1 MIWFFGVWLSK
12 GLPHDMMLHG
22 QKRYFIRSIAID
34 DVGFL
39 FDNIQINKH
48 SCAQHDLPDTFIL
61 DINKS
66 VCTITIAN
74 EQYLINEIP
83 KVVDLCVSRGVCTR
97 VHTKVLCVK
106 EIYARIPVIC
116 K

>member
-1 MIWFFGVWLSK
+1 
-12 GLPHDMMLHG
+12 MMLHG

-39 FDNIQINKH
+39 FDNIQIQYRYTVH

-61 DINKS
+61 NINKS

-83 KVVDLCVSRGVCTR
+83 KSVKKGDL
-97 VHTKVLCVK
+97 
-106 EIYARIPVIC
+106 
-116 K
+116 

>member
-1 MIWFFGVWLSK
+1 
-12 GLPHDMMLHG
+12 MMLHG

-39 FDNIQINKH
+39 FDNIQYIHVHNTT
-48 SCAQHDLPDTFIL
+48 CLMPDTFIL
-61 DINKS
+61 NINKS

-83 KVVDLCVSRGVCTR
+83 KVVDLCVSVCAHEGTR
-97 VHTKVLCVK
+97 TLC
-106 EIYARIPVIC
+106 
-116 K
+116 

>member
-1 MIWFFGVWLSK
+1 
-12 GLPHDMMLHG
+12 MMLHG

-39 FDNIQINKH
+39 FDNTGIQIQYTVH

-61 DINKS
+61 NINKS
-66 VCTITIAN
+66 VCTITMAN

-83 KVVDLCVSRGVCTR
+83 T
-97 VHTKVLCVK
+97 
-106 EIYARIPVIC
+106 
-116 K
+116 